1 MPSSLFFAINVLLQK
16 RLRYL
21 LSSRRY
27 MPRHNNARVWKGQE
41 YELIADS
48 CFILSLIRIVSD
60 AIVIETS

>member
-1 MPSSLFFAINVLLQK
+1 
-16 RLRYL
+16 
-21 LSSRRY
+21 